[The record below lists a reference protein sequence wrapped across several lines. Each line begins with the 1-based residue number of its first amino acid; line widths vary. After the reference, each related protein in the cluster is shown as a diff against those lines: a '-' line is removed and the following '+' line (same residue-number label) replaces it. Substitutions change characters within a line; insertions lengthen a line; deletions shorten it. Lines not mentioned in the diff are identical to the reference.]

1 MQPVVFGLEHGFTY
15 GGSAGDAFLL
25 NAAVAS
31 PNRDAQ
37 VKGHE
42 LVLVS
47 AISVGASCMSCSSL
61 SITKIQ

>member
-1 MQPVVFGLEHGFTY
+1 MNKPLFGDSNKSNNRQPIVLGLEHGFTY

-37 VKGHE
+37 VDF
-42 LVLVS
+42 
-47 AISVGASCMSCSSL
+47 SL
-61 SITKIQ
+61 LS